1 MPKPRQNEIHDCKYF
16 RWKILQR
23 NEIYYADGRSNT
35 QNLGRHSLGTRDR
48 DEALENLDQLDL
60 IKAIDLG
67 LADRTLLE
75 QHTSLLTIAE
85 GRAVYEEHCKRPVIS
100 GGPRP
105 ATRKRYRAVLDKFDE
120 FCKAKGKNYWNELNR
135 RVMDEY
141 ATWLHEKQD
150 YAYQT
155 LYLELTT
162 LKQIHKYLIEDNRL
176 PAELRFQYP
185 IQKETDSS
193 TYCWTKQEVEA
204 MLKLCSKKKLFW
216 LRHVLIGLVTTG
228 MRISE
233 LAGLMWKDID
243 LQRQIILLADE
254 SRRRDAATKNRRTTK
269 SGKSRSFPIHPDL
282 MDVLIAIDKH
292 QDGLVFHGPLGGKI
306 KPDTIRNILIRE
318 VLEPLSETFPAE
330 PGKARFQ
337 DGRLHSFRH
346 YFCSVCANNGTPE
359 RVLMNWLGHSS
370 SRMVK
375 RYYHLHDEES
385 LKQMQKIT
393 FV

>member
-1 MPKPRQNEIHDCKYF
+1 
-16 RWKILQR
+16 
-23 NEIYYADGRSNT
+23 
-35 QNLGRHSLGTRDR
+35 
-48 DEALENLDQLDL
+48 
-60 IKAIDLG
+60 
-67 LADRTLLE
+67 
-75 QHTSLLTIAE
+75 
-85 GRAVYEEHCKRPVIS
+85 
-100 GGPRP
+100 
-105 ATRKRYRAVLDKFDE
+105 
-120 FCKAKGKNYWNELNR
+120 
-135 RVMDEY
+135 
-141 ATWLHEKQD
+141 
-150 YAYQT
+150 
-155 LYLELTT
+155 
-162 LKQIHKYLIEDNRL
+162 
-176 PAELRFQYP
+176 
-185 IQKETDSS
+185 
-193 TYCWTKQEVEA
+193 